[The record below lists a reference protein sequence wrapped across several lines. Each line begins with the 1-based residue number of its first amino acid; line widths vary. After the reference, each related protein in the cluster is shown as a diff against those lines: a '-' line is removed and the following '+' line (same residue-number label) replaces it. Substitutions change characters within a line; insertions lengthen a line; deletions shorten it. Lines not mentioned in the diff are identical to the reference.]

1 MSTVPGNELLTEVE
15 APGRAGG
22 RGGAAGKALDT
33 TIRSLVPVLLALV
46 AGAVLLVILGHD
58 PFTFY
63 SSVWEHGA
71 QDKAWQESA
80 KRMAPLLLIAV
91 GLIFAFRANIWN
103 LGYNGQFLLSAA
115 LISGL
120 APSLVVDLPLWL
132 AFVVLFGVAGLV
144 GAIWTIVPALLKAF
158 YETNEIITTLMM
170 SFIGVGIAQI
180 LIKGPFQDPGVNIA
194 QTKVLELD
202 KMLPDIPGTKVHVGV
217 LVALAAALIA
227 SVAISRTSF
236 GLKID
241 VLGANPRAARHVGIQ
256 VKQLIVTSFFVSGAM
271 IGAAAAADI
280 LGVWGYVR
288 ANWNPAY
295 GDTVIP
301 FVFLARL
308 NPLVV
313 IPFIA
318 FFAVLSTGGT
328 LATQEVGLPTD
339 FLLVLVALILLFMT
353 VIEFLGRRRP
363 LGRSYLTNGLRA
375 ALRLPGRK
383 RPSELRGDI
392 DHQSSEGRGEASE
405 TPSGASGSRR

>member
-15 APGRAGG
+15 VPSRAGA
-22 RGGAAGKALDT
+22 RAGALGKVADAV
-33 TIRSLVPVLLALV
+33 IRSLVPVLLALI
-46 AGAVLLVILGHD
+46 AGGILLLILGHN
-58 PFTFY
+58 PFSFY

-71 QDKAWQESA
+71 KNKAWQESA

-91 GLIFAFRANIWN
+91 GLIVAFRANIWN
-103 LGYNGQFLLSAA
+103 LGYNGQFLLAA
-115 LISGL
+115 AVISGL
-120 APSLVVDLPLWL
+120 APSLVNDMPLGL
-132 AFVVLFGVAGLV
+132 AFLILFIVAGLV
-144 GAIWTIVPALLKAF
+144 GGIWTIVPALLKA
-158 YETNEIITTLMM
+158 YYDTNEIITTLMM
-170 SFIGVGIAQI
+170 SFIGVGLAQI
-180 LIKGPFQDPGVNIA
+180 LIKGPFQDPSVNIA

-202 KMLPDIPGTKVHVGV
+202 QMLPHIPGTKVHIGV
-217 LVALAAALIA
+217 IVALVAAVVVYI
-227 SVAISRTSF
+227 AISRTAF

-256 VKQLIVTSFFVSGAM
+256 VRQLVLTSFFISGAL
-271 IGAAAAADI
+271 IGFAAAADI
-280 LGVWGYVR
+280 LGVWGYIR

-353 VIEFLGRRRP
+353 VIEFFGRRRS
-363 LGRSYLTNGLRA
+363 LGQSYLPQGLRE
-375 ALRLPGRK
+375 ALHLPGPK
-383 RPSELRGDI
+383 VT
-392 DHQSSEGRGEASE
+392 EGGEVEVDQKKEVA
-405 TPSGASGSRR
+405 R

>member
-15 APGRAGG
+15 VPNRAGT
-22 RGGAAGKALDT
+22 RAGALGKAADT
-33 TIRSLVPVLLALV
+33 AIRSLVPVVLALV
-46 AGAVLLVILGHD
+46 AGGLLLLLLGHS
-58 PFTFY
+58 PFAFY

-80 KRMAPLLLIAV
+80 KRMAPLLLIAI

-115 LISGL
+115 IISGL
-120 APSLVVDLPLWL
+120 APSLVEDLPLWL
-132 AFVVLFGVAGLV
+132 AFLILFVVAGLV

-170 SFIGVGIAQI
+170 SFIGVGLAQI
-180 LIKGPFQDPGVNIA
+180 LIKGPFQDPSVNIA

-202 KMLPDIPGTKVHVGV
+202 KMLPHIPGTKVHIGV
-217 LVALAAALIA
+217 LIALAAALVA
-227 SVAISRTSF
+227 YVAISRTAF

-256 VKQLIVTSFFVSGAM
+256 VKQLIITSFFISGAM

-308 NPLVV
+308 NPLGV

-353 VIEFLGRRRP
+353 VIEFLGRRRA
-363 LGRSYLTNGLRA
+363 LGKSYLTNGLRE
-375 ALRLPGRK
+375 ALHLPGAK
-383 RPSELRGDI
+383 AKE
-392 DHQSSEGRGEASE
+392 EGREADDE
-405 TPSGASGSRR
+405 VRKEAIR